1 MRDGRPNTEFTPESD
16 ATSGSSPGPSPN
28 QHAFTFVA
36 GPQIRYPEERSG
48 GRPGWVPGGRGRSH
62 AARACEKCRLSKRK
76 CDKTLP
82 YCDRCLRLNAKC
94 HYTPDPAPAN
104 LDPNAS
110 PMVIHQPGDLILG
123 HADLL
128 GAITV
133 SHILSLIEVP
143 KSFQGESKLHWRPS
157 VHTYFTY
164 VHPWFTVVNP
174 VLFDRQIAEL
184 SPTQD
189 PPPTV
194 DSQLS
199 PISSG
204 NGDHPMSIEKPVSEY
219 RHKQLALLIV
229 AMHLITRMRRT
240 ETGPRPMFDETY
252 RAVKRLLALMF
263 MAYGPNQQPS
273 IELAQCGALMSLY
286 EYGHGQTVTAYRT
299 LAETTAAARILGVRP
314 PGFEDPG
321 AKTGAYGLR
330 IDRAPSE
337 NTTLSAG
344 FHYEYDQDESL
355 SRMEKELRGSL
366 WWGLFILDQFIHKDD
381 SANHLP
387 FLLEAPTDTALLP
400 ETPPTTSLE
409 SQPRHPI
416 SVAVGST
423 ALTPFQLSAK
433 TSSLL
438 HRALQIDKERD
449 PRPDKRPLINTFAD
463 LDGEIRQTSKALLE
477 KIPRWETVLDCFS
490 VLISA
495 LFTLYLPYLPIIEQ
509 TAPAALEADL
519 ELSTAVAAL
528 KFACRLSTDIS
539 CRVNQDLV
547 GTGTATR
554 KEDDPFAVLAAPAGS
569 TCYHVIIAFAGL
581 SRIYPDERERCAE
594 AIAEKFESLH
604 LFSYR
609 WGLADEMIR
618 QLEEERGISRSDYLK
633 TPRLPSP
640 QPPQSDENEGMILD
654 SNMSLSF

>member
-1 MRDGRPNTEFTPESD
+1 M
-16 ATSGSSPGPSPN
+16 
-28 QHAFTFVA
+28 
-36 GPQIRYPEERSG
+36 
-48 GRPGWVPGGRGRSH
+48 
-62 AARACEKCRLSKRK
+62 
-76 CDKTLP
+76 
-82 YCDRCLRLNAKC
+82 
-94 HYTPDPAPAN
+94 
-104 LDPNAS
+104 
-110 PMVIHQPGDLILG
+110 
-123 HADLL
+123 
-128 GAITV
+128 
-133 SHILSLIEVP
+133 
-143 KSFQGESKLHWRPS
+143 
-157 VHTYFTY
+157 
-164 VHPWFTVVNP
+164 
-174 VLFDRQIAEL
+174 
-184 SPTQD
+184 
-189 PPPTV
+189 V

-204 NGDHPMSIEKPVSEY
+204 NGDHPMSIEKSASDY

-240 ETGPRPMFDETY
+240 KTGPRPMFDETY

-263 MAYGPNQQPS
+263 MAYGQNQQPS

-299 LAETTAAARILGVRP
+299 LAETTAAARILGVSP

-321 AKTGAYGLR
+321 SKTGAYGLR
-330 IDRAPSE
+330 IDRPPPTNA
-337 NTTLSAG
+337 TLPAG
-344 FHYEYDQDESL
+344 FHYEYEQDESL

-387 FLLEAPTDTALLP
+387 FLLEAPTGATLLP

-409 SQPRHPI
+409 PQPRHPI
-416 SVAVGST
+416 SVTVGST
-423 ALTPFQLSAK
+423 AMTPFQLSAK

-438 HRALQIDKERD
+438 HRALRIDKERD

-463 LDGEIRQTSKALLE
+463 LDSEIRQTSKALLE
-477 KIPRWETVLDCFS
+477 QIPRWETVLDCFS
-490 VLISA
+490 VLVSA

-509 TAPAALEADL
+509 TAPAVLAADV

-539 CRVNQDLV
+539 CRVNQHLV
-547 GTGTATR
+547 NTGTASR
-554 KEDDPFAVLAAPAGS
+554 REDDPFAVLAAPAGS

-594 AIAEKFESLH
+594 AIAEKFESLR

-633 TPRLPSP
+633 TPRPPSP
-640 QPPQSDENEGMILD
+640 QPPPLDENEGMILD
-654 SNMSLSF
+654 SDMSMSY